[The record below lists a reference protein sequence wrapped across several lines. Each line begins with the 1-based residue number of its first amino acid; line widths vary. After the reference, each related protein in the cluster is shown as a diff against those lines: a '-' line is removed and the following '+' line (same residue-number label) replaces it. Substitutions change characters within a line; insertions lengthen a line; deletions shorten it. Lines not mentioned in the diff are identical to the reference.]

1 MIGIRPGDYWTLL
14 GVTALLIVVTFIA
27 TLVPAR
33 RAMRLNPVNA
43 LRN

>member
-14 GVTALLIVVTFIA
+14 GVAGLLMVVTICA

-33 RAMRLNPVNA
+33 RAMGLNPANA